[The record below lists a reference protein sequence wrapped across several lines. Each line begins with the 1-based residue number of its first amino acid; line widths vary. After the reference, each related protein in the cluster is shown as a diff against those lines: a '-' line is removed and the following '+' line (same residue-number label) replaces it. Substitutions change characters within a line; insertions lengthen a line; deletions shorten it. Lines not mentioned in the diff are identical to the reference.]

1 MKKEVLVEKKNK
13 KQKKTKKKEQEI
25 VVDMSA
31 EAKGKGPYLLTLYG
45 KIEQDECAEAV
56 HSLYA
61 QKLAVEA
68 GLRSVEPLKFLI
80 STFGGDAVEM
90 FSVYDMIRHVK
101 KVYPVHTVGT
111 GKIMSAGTLILAAG
125 TKGKRK
131 IGANCRVMIHNV
143 KGGPG
148 PECYDVLV
156 HEIKEIEWFQEQ
168 YIKCLAKETHMT
180 EDEIREI
187 MDSRHNIYLDAKQA
201 VEVGLADKI
210 I

>member
-1 MKKEVLVEKKNK
+1 MGKKGK
-13 KQKKTKKKEQEI
+13 KKTKEEI
-25 VVDMSA
+25 PEEEGVVFTPED
-31 EAKGKGPYLLTLYG
+31 EEPKQKGPYLLTLYG
-45 KIEQDECAEAV
+45 KIEEEQCAEAV

-61 QKLAVEA
+61 QKLAVEK
-68 GLRSVEPLKFLI
+68 GLRSKEPLKFLV

-101 KVYPVHTVGT
+101 KTYPVHTVGV

-131 IGANCRVMIHNV
+131 IGSNCRVMIHNV

-148 PECYDVLV
+148 PECYEVLS

-168 YIKCLAKETHMT
+168 YVQCLAKETHLT
-180 EDEIREI
+180 EDEVREI
-187 MDSRHNIYLDAKQA
+187 IDSRHNIYLDAKQA
-201 VEVGLADKI
+201 IDVGLADKI